1 MAKLDQEQL
10 LSIFHALKKE
20 MKHYQ
25 KGNMKPRIDIE
36 GKYDL
41 WVGKEV
47 TVLGKQKSDMYFGG
61 LIIQSNYVGF
71 YLMPIY
77 TNPALKEEIASELLK
92 TLKGKSCFHIKKED
106 KELMKQVKEAL
117 KIGYAWYK
125 KQGWY

>member
-20 MKHYQ
+20 MKPYQ

-41 WVGKEV
+41 WVEKEV

-77 TNPALKEEIASELLK
+77 TNPALKEEIAPELLK
-92 TLKGKSCFHIKKED
+92 TLKGKSCFHMKKDD
-106 KELMKQVKEAL
+106 KELMKQVKKAL
-117 KIGYAWYK
+117 KTGYAWYK